1 MARNKAGGNGK
12 WLKAHVFISPGA
24 GKTIMAGL
32 LLKELKARGLVRRT
46 LVVAPAN
53 LTFQWQRERLDK
65 FRETFEVVRGE
76 TLRTTYGLN
85 HW

>member
-1 MARNKAGGNGK
+1 MAEGPRFHQPRGGEDDHGRP
-12 WLKAHVFISPGA
+12 LAQGV
-24 GKTIMAGL
+24 
-32 LLKELKARGLVRRT
+32 KARGLVRRT